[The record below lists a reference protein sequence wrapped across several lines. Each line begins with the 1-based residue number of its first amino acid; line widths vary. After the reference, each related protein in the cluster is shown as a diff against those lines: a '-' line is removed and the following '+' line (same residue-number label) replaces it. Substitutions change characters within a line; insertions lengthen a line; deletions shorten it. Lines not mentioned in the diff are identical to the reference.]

1 MQKLAF
7 LLVSLTMVISS
18 MRAVNIE
25 ELRLLKIPVMVVET
39 VNGEMPTCDFI
50 EAPSGC
56 DGLTSTNQNKVPARM
71 LLVLG
76 PDTLYDSG
84 EYLKD
89 VSGLTIR
96 IRGNTSGYVRPMKPY
111 KLKLQKKADLLSRG
125 DDRFKDKNWVLM
137 NYYYY
142 NPIIANKILDLL
154 DFGWHPECEFVNLI
168 LNDDYQGLYIL
179 SESIKRNADCRVNVS
194 KNDGF
199 LFENDPYWWNDSVYA
214 DASAIDNKYKFT
226 FKYPDPED
234 ISEDQVKFISSLMND
249 VESSILDG
257 TYPQRI
263 DVNSFA
269 KWLLLHDIIGTYDS
283 GGSNMYLSL
292 YDSLSKVRMVSPWD
306 FDSSLNP
313 ENKSSWARIHEDRI
327 FYFPYLLS
335 NANTLFLE
343 EYSHI
348 WNTKKNDIFSEM
360 SQFLSIIKESDI
372 AKDITI
378 SRRLTLDRWYETDD
392 ERYSSYKVEDEIDKL
407 KNWFD
412 ERKTWLDENVVEFN
426 SGAYEITHSPEQ

>member
-18 MRAVNIE
+18 VRAVDIE
-25 ELRLLKIPVMVVET
+25 ELRLLKIPVMIVKT

-50 EAPSGC
+50 EAPRGC
-56 DGLTSTNQNKVPARM
+56 DGITSANQTKVPARM
-71 LLVLG
+71 LLMLG
-76 PDTLYDSG
+76 SDTLYDSG

-125 DDRFKDKNWVLM
+125 DDRYKDKNWVLL

-142 NPIIANKILDLL
+142 NPIVANKILDLL
-154 DFGWHPECEFVNLI
+154 DFGWHPECEFVNLF
-168 LNDDYQGLYIL
+168 LNNDYQGLYIL
-179 SESIKRNADCRVNVS
+179 SESIRRNADCRVNVS
-194 KNDGF
+194 KNEGF

-214 DASAIDNKYKFT
+214 DAPAIDNKYKFT
-226 FKYPDPED
+226 FKYPDPDE
-234 ISEDQVKFISSLMND
+234 ISKEQVNYISSLMND
-249 VESSILDG
+249 VELSILDG

-269 KWLLLHDIIGTYDS
+269 KWLLLHDIIGTHDS

-292 YDSLSKVRMVSPWD
+292 YDSLSKVRMASPWD

-313 ENKSSWARIHEDRI
+313 EHKDSWSKIHEDRI

-335 NANTLFLE
+335 NTNTLFSE
-343 EYSHI
+343 EYSHL
-348 WNTKKNDIFSEM
+348 WNSMKNDIFSEIT
-360 SQFLSIIKESDI
+360 QFLSIIKESDI
-372 AKDITI
+372 AGDITT
-378 SRRLTLDRWYETDD
+378 SRRYTLERWYEADD
-392 ERYSSYKVEDEIDKL
+392 ERYSSYKVEDEIEIL
-407 KNWFD
+407 KNWFE
-412 ERKTWLDENVVEFN
+412 ERKSWLDENVIEFD